1 MIKKEDIKSR
11 LPENTITVIPKEF
24 EIGQRNISGLDEFSE
39 KVSLITLA
47 HK

>member
-1 MIKKEDIKSR
+1 MIKKEDIKSK

-24 EIGQRNISGLDEFSE
+24 EIGQRNISLDEFSE